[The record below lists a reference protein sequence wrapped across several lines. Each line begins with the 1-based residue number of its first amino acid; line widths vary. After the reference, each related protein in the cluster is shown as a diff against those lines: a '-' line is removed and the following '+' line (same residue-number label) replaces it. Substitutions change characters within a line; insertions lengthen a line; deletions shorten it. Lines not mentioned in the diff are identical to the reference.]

1 MAFVA
6 IYDACVLHP
15 PSLRDLLIRLAAK
28 RLLQAKWT
36 TLIIDE
42 CVRSVAGQ
50 RPDLVP
56 DQLARLRGWLTDPLP
71 DCLVTNYEAL
81 IDSIDGMPDPDD
93 RHVVAAAIRA
103 GAQMIVTFNLK
114 DFPADA
120 LGRYDIEAQ
129 HPDEFVVNQIHLNP
143 GAVLG
148 TLHQQAASLTLSP
161 RSVDDVLLSLEKV
174 GLVQTVTEINR
185 IKPW

>member
-28 RLLQAKWT
+28 RLLHARWSAR
-36 TLIIDE
+36 IVDE
-42 CVRSVAGQ
+42 CVRSIAAQ
-50 RPDLVP
+50 RPDLSP
-56 DQLARLRGWLTDPLP
+56 DQLGRVRGYLTDPLP
-71 DCLVTNYEAL
+71 DCLVTNYESLVAGL
-81 IDSIDGMPDPDD
+81 EMSDPDD

-103 GAQMIVTFNLK
+103 GAQMIVTFNVR
-114 DFPADA
+114 DFPAD
-120 LGRYDIEAQ
+120 LLSPYNIEAQ
-129 HPDEFVVNQIHLNP
+129 HPDDFVVNQIHLNP

-148 TLHQQAASLTLSP
+148 TIEQQAAALKEPPKT
-161 RSVDDVLLSLEKV
+161 VDDVLAALERV
-174 GLVQTVTEINR
+174 GLVQTVTELNR